1 VRISAVLLV
10 VALCASANLAVAGQW
25 VVDAQGDCV
34 QQWTPSSL
42 GRGQLAMAN
51 ALTFPVRQLV
61 GGGQAGADDSV
72 KSIGAKVLLVP
83 TLALLGLGTGTA
95 ECVIVM
101 SQGIADFVTGGA
113 LDLVSD
119 ESADV
124 SLAPMTP
131 RFLSTPPTPPKTDP
145 CGRPR
150 S

>member
-1 VRISAVLLV
+1 VRISAVLLLAV
-10 VALCASANLAVAGQW
+10 LCASTDLAAAGQW
-25 VVDAQGDCV
+25 TVDAHGNCV
-34 QQWTPSSL
+34 NQWTPASL
-42 GRGQLAMAN
+42 ARGPLAMTN

-61 GGGQAGADDSV
+61 GGGQAGADDSA
-72 KSIGAKVLLVP
+72 SSTGAKVLLVP
-83 TLALLGLGTGTA
+83 ALALLGLGTGTM

-101 SQGIADFVTGGA
+101 GQGIADFVTAGT

-131 RFLSTPPTPPKTDP
+131 RFLTAPASAPKTDP